1 MHGQWVL
8 AQRRQVYTLRRSMT
22 LLLALSEREAFVH
35 GTPCPKGRGKGR
47 KRSFKASLLP
57 PKAKLNLPCSHWK
70 LIRSLPIKGNE
81 GGIPPL
87 KSYWSQRS
95 VLLLPGEVTDTL
107 PLSLHTFGTSFF
119 FQAFQL
125 NKLQRLQQILTVVRD
140 NFGKVL
146 ALLVP

>member
-1 MHGQWVL
+1 MGPL
-8 AQRRQVYTLRRSMT
+8 AQKEG
-22 LLLALSEREAFVH
+22 ER
-35 GTPCPKGRGKGR
+35 GGKG
-47 KRSFKASLLP
+47 ASKLHYSP
-57 PKAKLNLPCSHWK
+57 PKLNLPCSRWK